1 MRRPDQRMGGPPGA
15 IAVSRYCGRGFS
27 ALRQGSDRLKGER
40 RPTIAGSIWKQSSEA
55 ALAWV
60 RTVSWSVVVLAGCLT
75 LIGCAA
81 IARAAELSENPE
93 WFGRFARQQAVFS
106 LFGLALL
113 LGLSIV
119 DYRRAA
125 RWAYAVFALALL
137 MLCLVFF
144 FPPINS
150 AHRWVRIG
158 PIGFQPAEFAKW
170 AFVCAV
176 ARHAA
181 ASGGYRTV
189 RSLFVPLGMLAAVVG
204 LILKEPDLGTAAVF
218 VPVLLLM
225 LFAGG
230 ARLRSL
236 GVLLTVVLASLPLV
250 WALMSGEQRSRV
262 GAILERVEPGQPPTG
277 RNYQLYQAR
286 RVMSLGGFWGSAVTG
301 EPVDD
306 TAAYRLPEA
315 HNDFVFCMVVERWG
329 ILGGGVVLLLHALL
343 AWRCLAVARRCGDP
357 FGRLFV
363 VGWTSFVAV
372 QTLVNVGMTAG
383 LLPVTGLPLP
393 LLSYGGSALATQA
406 LALGLIVS
414 IGRRTEYEFGPDPFR
429 HADPLGASQPA
440 AEARISAP
448 INAGPN
454 S

>member
-1 MRRPDQRMGGPPGA
+1 MWRES
-15 IAVSRYCGRGFS
+15 IA
-27 ALRQGSDRLKGER
+27 
-40 RPTIAGSIWKQSSEA
+40 A

-60 RTVSWSVVVLAGCLT
+60 RSVAWSVVLTAGSLT
-75 LIGCAA
+75 VIGCAA
-81 IARAAELSENPE
+81 IARAAELSDNPE
-93 WFGRFARQQAVFS
+93 WFGRFARQQAAFAV
-106 LFGLALL
+106 FGLALL
-113 LGLSIV
+113 LGLSAV
-119 DYRRAA
+119 NYRWAS
-125 RWAYAVFALALL
+125 RWAYGMFALALL

-144 FPPINS
+144 FPPINN
-150 AHRWVRIG
+150 AYRWVRIG
-158 PIGFQPAEFAKW
+158 PIGLQPAELAKW

-181 ASGGYRTV
+181 ACDGYRTV
-189 RSLFVPLGMLAAVVG
+189 RSLIVPLGMLAAVVG
-204 LILKEPDLGTAAVF
+204 LILTEPDLGTAAVF

-236 GVLLTVVLASLPLV
+236 GVLILVVLASLPLL

-262 GAILERVEPGQPPTG
+262 GAIFERVEPGRQPSA

-286 RVMSLGGFWGSAVTG
+286 RVMSLGGFWGSALTG
-301 EPVDD
+301 EPVDE

-315 HNDFVFCMVVERWG
+315 HNDFVFCVVVERWG
-329 ILGGGVVLLLHALL
+329 MMGGGVVLLLHALL

-372 QTLVNVGMTAG
+372 QTVVNVGMTAG

-414 IGRRTEYEFGPDPFR
+414 VGRHTEYDFGPDPFR
-429 HADPLGASQPA
+429 HADPLGAARTA
-440 AEARISAP
+440 AESRIPGP
-448 INAGPN
+448 INAGPD